1 MDAYGHPLSM
11 KVDSEEFMQQS
22 LAGIGIRK
30 AQKRKKGSAA
40 AYLSRNWFLY
50 LLALPGFIYLFIFR
64 YSPIYGVLIAFKD
77 YKVRLGIWNSPWVGL
92 ENFKI
97 LFQDEYFY
105 KVLANTVWINVLN
118 IFFCTIFTVFLA
130 LLLNEMLSTKIKRIV
145 QTAVYL
151 PNFLS
156 WVVFGGLV
164 IIFLSPSEGPVNKI
178 ITALGGKSVY
188 FLIQPQYFKAILVIT
203 TIIKSAGFGTIIYL
217 SSLAGIDPGLYE
229 SAVIDGANRFHAMK
243 HITLPRLYPTIA
255 VMVMLDLANIFSSNF
270 EQVFTLYNPL
280 VYDTGDVLSTY
291 LYRSGMLEG
300 KFEMSTA
307 LSFVFN
313 VVSLLTI
320 LGVNKVISRSDVV
333 GVF

>member
-1 MDAYGHPLSM
+1 
-11 KVDSEEFMQQS
+11 MQQS
-22 LAGIGIRK
+22 LAHSNVMK
-30 AQKRKKGSAA
+30 KPRKKGAGL
-40 AYLSRNWFLY
+40 AYVRKHWFLY
-50 LLALPGFIYLFIFR
+50 LLALPGFAYIFLFR
-64 YSPIYGVLIAFKD
+64 YSPIYGILIAFKD
-77 YKVRLGIWNSPWVGL
+77 YKVKMGIWDSPWVGFD
-92 ENFKI
+92 NFKI
-97 LFQDEYFY
+97 LFQDDYFY
-105 KVLANTVWINVLN
+105 KVLMNTVWINVLN
-118 IFFCTIFTVFLA
+118 IAFCTTFTVILA
-130 LLLNEMLSTKIKRIV
+130 LLLNEMMSTRLKRLI

-164 IIFLSPSEGPVNKI
+164 IIFLSPSEGPVNKVI
-178 ITALGGKSVY
+178 EVLGGKPIY

-203 TIIKSAGFGTIIYL
+203 TILKSAGFGTIIYL

-229 SAVIDGANRFHAMK
+229 SAVIDGANRWHTTR

-255 VMVMLDLANIFSSNF
+255 VMVMLDLAGIFSSNF

-291 LYRSGMLEG
+291 LYRSGLLEG

-307 LSFVFN
+307 LSLVFN
-313 VVSLLTI
+313 VISLITI
-320 LGVNKVISRSDVV
+320 MVVNKFIARQDVV